1 MLTDLKILLQA
12 GATMNL
18 QQSAANFHW
27 KCHNTSNA

>member
-18 QQSAANFHW
+18 QQSAANFH
-27 KCHNTSNA
+27 